1 MCHVPKL
8 SQHRR
13 VREKLKDN
21 LQTGTQGTPQ
31 PPVCPYN
38 KHIRNQ
44 PMTAT
49 FADYVAQ
56 QDARNTI
63 QLNVT
68 KWCYMLIDA
77 LKDNYREY
85 AIRGHQKFV
94 GTDADT
100 HEYHQRKIDELK
112 SGKTDID
119 YVIESGKKYHK
130 IIMIDGGGSRSVHA
144 FVDKKTGELYKS
156 ASWKAPAKGV
166 RYDLRLIEEREWLLE
181 NADWAGGYLYAK

>member
-1 MCHVPKL
+1 
-8 SQHRR
+8 
-13 VREKLKDN
+13 
-21 LQTGTQGTPQ
+21 
-31 PPVCPYN
+31 
-38 KHIRNQ
+38 
-44 PMTAT
+44 MTAT

-100 HEYHQRKIDELK
+100 HEYHQRKIEELK

-130 IIMIDGGGSRSVHA
+130 IIMIDGGSSRSVHA

-166 RYDLRLIEEREWLLE
+166 RYDLRLIEQREQVL
-181 NADWAGGYLYAK
+181 AHCDWAGGYLYAK